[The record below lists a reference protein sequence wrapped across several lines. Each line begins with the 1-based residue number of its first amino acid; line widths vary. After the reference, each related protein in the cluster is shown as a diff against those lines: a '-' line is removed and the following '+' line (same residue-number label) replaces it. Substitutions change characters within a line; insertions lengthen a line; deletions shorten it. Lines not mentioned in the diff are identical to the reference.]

1 MITIYT
7 DFKSPAAY
15 LALKPT
21 LALLKEFGVD
31 CKWLPYTYNAKQE
44 IVPPQNPN
52 ETKTETHF
60 RIRAKLRRETHL
72 RYAGVQ
78 NTPMTFPNVPGST
91 DIALAALL
99 AVERN
104 PIPFVEAAFKSYWVD
119 QADLND
125 AQTVLEL
132 MNAHGHAVSAEDLGE
147 ALEKLPAHQLAAEE
161 AGIVDAPAYV
171 IDDQIFI
178 GREHLPWIRSI
189 LKEK

>member
-21 LALLKEFGVD
+21 RTLLVEFGID

-44 IVPPQNPN
+44 VVPSQKPN
-52 ETKTETHF
+52 ENKTETHF
-60 RIRAKLRRETHL
+60 RVRAKLRRDTHL

-78 NTPMTFPNVPGST
+78 GVPMKFRDVPGKTEMS
-91 DIALAALL
+91 LAALL
-99 AVERN
+99 A
-104 PIPFVEAAFKSYWVD
+104 IDSDALPFVEAAFAAYWVD

-125 AQTVLEL
+125 TETVLEL
-132 MNAHGHAVSAEDLGE
+132 LRANDHNVSAEDLSD
-147 ALEKLPAHQLAAEE
+147 AIEKLPAHQLAAEE

-171 IDDQIFI
+171 IDDQIFV

-189 LKEK
+189 LKGK